1 MSDTRIYA
9 VTPKDATATPEP
21 RLIEASSRSQA
32 LRHAT
37 VGMFDVRPASAKET
51 VAAMSAGIQVEI
63 AGAEP
68 PVDSEGG
75 HTD

>member
-1 MSDTRIYA
+1 MSDTRIYT

-37 VGMFDVRPASAKET
+37 EGMFEVRPASAKET
-51 VAAMSAGIQVEI
+51 VAAMSSGIQVEI
-63 AGAEP
+63 AGDKQIEIP
-68 PVDSEGG
+68 EVD
-75 HTD
+75 